1 MIKQSDLIAVID
13 FQKERLKSSEDDLE
27 RDLLKS
33 LPASLAQHALII
45 SGIRRCGK
53 STMLGQMIKE
63 GIDDAFFINFDTP
76 KLYNFEISDFEIL
89 DLIIS
94 EKGYKRLFFDELQII
109 DGWEVYV
116 RQKLD
121 EGYKVFVT
129 GSNASLLSRELG
141 TRLTGRHITKELF
154 PFSFQE
160 FFNYRHLKPDR
171 DALLEYLDKGGFPE
185 FIKNNNVDILTTLFE
200 DILYRDI
207 AVRYNIRDVKSLKR
221 LLLYLVANVGNL
233 VTATKLTQLL
243 GIKSSAT
250 ILDYFS
256 FFEQTYLLN
265 LMPRFSY
272 SYRAQLVNPRKI
284 YVIDNGLINAVT
296 PSFSRDYGKKLENV
310 IYWSLRKQNKELFYF
325 NETGSECDFVV
336 CRNNEVE
343 ELIQVCYDLSIE
355 NTYREQKGLADAM
368 TFFKKNTGTIIT
380 LNQTDEISYEGKH
393 IKVIPAYKYLND
405 DKREGIEGSD

>member
-1 MIKQSDLIAVID
+1 MITQSDLIAVID
-13 FQKERLKSSEDDLE
+13 SQKERLESSEDNLE
-27 RDLLKS
+27 RDLLKT
-33 LPASLAQHALII
+33 LPSDLAKHALII

-53 STMLGQMIKE
+53 STILGQMIKN
-63 GIDDAFFINFDTP
+63 GSDDAFFINFDTP
-76 KLYNFEISDFEIL
+76 KLYNFELGDFEIL

-94 EKGYKRLFFDELQII
+94 QKGFRRLFFDELQVI
-109 DGWEVYV
+109 DGWELYV

-129 GSNASLLSRELG
+129 GSNASLLSHELG

-160 FFNYRHLKPDR
+160 FANYRHLEHGK
-171 DALLEYLDKGGFPE
+171 DAFLKYLDLGGFPE
-185 FIKNNNVDILTTLFE
+185 FIKHNNADILTTLFE

-207 AVRYNIRDVKSLKR
+207 AIRYNIRDVKSLKR
-221 LLLYLVANVGNL
+221 LLLFLVANVGNL

-250 ILDYFS
+250 ILEYFS
-256 FFEQTYLLN
+256 FFEQSYLLN

-296 PSFSRDYGKKLENV
+296 PSLSKDYGNKLENI
-310 IYWSLRKQNKELFYF
+310 IYWSLRQQNKELFYF
-325 NETGSECDFVV
+325 NEKGSECDFVV
-336 CRNNEVE
+336 CRNNDVE
-343 ELIQVCYDLSIE
+343 ELIQVCYELTIE
-355 NTYREQKGLADAM
+355 NTAREQKGIIDAM
-368 TFFKKNTGTIIT
+368 TFFKKNKGIIIT
-380 LNQTDEISYEGKH
+380 LNQSDEIRHEGKQ
-393 IKVIPAYKYLND
+393 IRVLPAYKYL
-405 DKREGIEGSD
+405 KEQ

>member
-1 MIKQSDLIAVID
+1 MITQSDLIAVID
-13 FQKERLKSSEDDLE
+13 SQKERLESSEDNLE
-27 RDLLKS
+27 RDLLKT
-33 LPASLAQHALII
+33 LPSDLAKHALII

-53 STMLGQMIKE
+53 STILGQMIKN
-63 GIDDAFFINFDTP
+63 GSDDAFFINFDTP
-76 KLYNFEISDFEIL
+76 KLYNFELGDFEIL

-94 EKGYKRLFFDELQII
+94 QKGFRRLFFDELQVI
-109 DGWEVYV
+109 DGWELYV

-129 GSNASLLSRELG
+129 GSNASLLSHELG

-160 FFNYRHLKPDR
+160 FANYQHLEHGR
-171 DALLEYLDKGGFPE
+171 DTLLKYLDRGGFPE
-185 FIKNNNVDILTTLFE
+185 FIKHNNADILTTLFE

-207 AVRYNIRDVKSLKR
+207 AIRYNIRDVKSLKR
-221 LLLYLVANVGNL
+221 LLLFLVANVGNL

-250 ILDYFS
+250 ILEYFS
-256 FFEQTYLLN
+256 FFEQSYLLN

-296 PSFSRDYGKKLENV
+296 PSLSKDYGNKLENI
-310 IYWSLRKQNKELFYF
+310 IYWSLRQQNKELFYF
-325 NETGSECDFVV
+325 NEKGSECDFVV
-336 CRNNEVE
+336 CRNNDVE
-343 ELIQVCYDLSIE
+343 ELIQVCYELTIE
-355 NTYREQKGLADAM
+355 NTAREQKGIIDAM
-368 TFFKKNTGTIIT
+368 TFFKKNKGIIIT
-380 LNQTDEISYEGKH
+380 LNQSDEIRHEGKQ
-393 IKVIPAYKYLND
+393 IRVLPAYKYL
-405 DKREGIEGSD
+405 KEQ

>member
-13 FQKERLKSSEDDLE
+13 SQKKHLESSEDDLA
-27 RDLLKS
+27 RDLLKA
-33 LPASLAQHALII
+33 LPLDHAHHALII

-53 STMLGQMIKE
+53 STMLGQMIKD
-63 GIDDAFFINFDTP
+63 GTDDAFFINFDTP
-76 KLYNFEISDFEIL
+76 KLYNFEIGDFEIL

-94 EKGYKRLFFDELQII
+94 EKGFRRLFFDELQVV
-109 DGWEVYV
+109 DGWELYV

-129 GSNASLLSRELG
+129 GSNASLLSHELG

-160 FFNYRHLKPDR
+160 FASYHHLEPGKDT
-171 DALLEYLDKGGFPE
+171 LLKYLDQGGFPE
-185 FIKNNNVDILTTLFE
+185 FLKHHNTDILTTLFE

-221 LLLYLVANVGNL
+221 LLLYIVANVGNL
-233 VTATKLTQLL
+233 VTATKLTQSI

-256 FFEQTYLLN
+256 FFEQSYLLN

-296 PSFSRDYGKKLENV
+296 PSFSKDYGRKLENI
-310 IYWSLRKQNKELFYF
+310 IYWSLRQKRKELFYF
-325 NETGSECDFVV
+325 NEAGSECDFVV
-336 CRNNEVE
+336 CRNNIVE
-343 ELIQVCYDLSIE
+343 ELIQVCYELTIE
-355 NTYREQKGLADAM
+355 NTSREQKGLLDAM
-368 TFFKKNTGTIIT
+368 TFFKKDKGMIIT
-380 LNQTDEISYEGKH
+380 LNQSDEIRHGSKH
-393 IKVIPAYKYLND
+393 IRVLPASQYLTYQD
-405 DKREGIEGSD
+405 EF

>member
-1 MIKQSDLIAVID
+1 MIKKSDLLAVID
-13 FQKERLKSSEDDLE
+13 SQKERLGSSSNDLE
-27 RDLLKS
+27 RDLLKT
-33 LPASLAQHALII
+33 LPSDLSQHALII

-53 STMLGQMIKE
+53 STLLRQMIKE
-63 GIDDAFFINFDTP
+63 GNDDTFYINFDTP
-76 KLYNFEISDFEIL
+76 KLYNFELNDFEIL
-89 DLIIS
+89 DMIIS
-94 EKGYKRLFFDELQII
+94 EKGYGRLFFDELQVI
-109 DGWEVYV
+109 DGWELFV

-129 GSNASLLSRELG
+129 GSNATLLSRELG

-160 FFNYRHLKPDR
+160 FTNFRHLEPDK
-171 DALLEYLDKGGFPE
+171 DALIKYLDLGGFPE
-185 FIKNNNVDILTTLFE
+185 FIKHNNADILTTLLE
-200 DILYRDI
+200 DILFRDI
-207 AVRYNIRDVKSLKR
+207 AIRYNIRDVKSLKR

-233 VTATKLTQLL
+233 VTATKLTQSL

-296 PSFSRDYGKKLENV
+296 PSFSKDYGRKLENV
-310 IYWSLRKQNKELFYF
+310 IYWSLRQQKKDLFYF
-325 NETGSECDFVV
+325 SETGSECDFVV

-343 ELIQVCYDLSIE
+343 ELVQVCYDLTNE
-355 NTYREQKGLADAM
+355 NAAREQKGLLEAM
-368 TFFKKNTGTIIT
+368 TFFKKDKGTIIS
-380 LNQTDEISYEGKH
+380 LNQSDEISNAGKH
-393 IKVIPAYKYLND
+393 IRVIPAFKYLV
-405 DKREGIEGSD
+405 EQ